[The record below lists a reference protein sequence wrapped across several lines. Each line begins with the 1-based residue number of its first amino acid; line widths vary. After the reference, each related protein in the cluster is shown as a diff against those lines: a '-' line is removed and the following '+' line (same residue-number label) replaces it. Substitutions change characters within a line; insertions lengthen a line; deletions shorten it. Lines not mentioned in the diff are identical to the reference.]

1 MKFNCGIT
9 GHTGIL
15 GSEIIKNFPKVSEGI
30 LDNYFQMFFQL

>member
-15 GSEIIKNFPKVSEGI
+15 GSEIIKNFEKVKFIKFNGESQKDMI
-30 LDNYFQMFFQL
+30 